1 MTNSYKKEHFS
12 KLLYLETS
20 EDFENIIIY
29 ITNIFK
35 DNNKNNKQYILDNPK
50 FSFNNSLC
58 ICNFEKHNNPNW
70 LSISNFKIKDYNFLD
85 ISNSYNDYIQIY
97 FVIKK

>member
-12 KLLYLETS
+12 KLLYLETI

-35 DNNKNNKQYILDNPK
+35 NNKQYILDNPE

-58 ICNFEKHNNPNW
+58 ICN
-70 LSISNFKIKDYNFLD
+70 Y
-85 ISNSYNDYIQIY
+85 
-97 FVIKK
+97 